1 MAEAN
6 NCVILIGRLTRDPEL
21 RSSQSGTSV
30 VSFGLA
36 VDQAFRGKDGQRGV
50 DFIDCVIWGKQAET
64 LSQYTHKGDTISTL
78 GSLHKR
84 EYTNREGQKVRVTEV
99 HVDRFHFLPSGQRN
113 NTQQDQ
119 GGWQGGYGYG
129 QGNQPQGQAQP
140 SQSQPGQ
147 AGDSYF
153 DQGTVNVSNDDLPF

>member
-21 RSSQSGTSV
+21 RNSQSGTSV

-64 LSQYTHKGDTISTL
+64 LSQYAHKGDTISTL

-113 NTQQDQ
+113 NAQQAQ
-119 GGWQGGYGYG
+119 GGAQGGYGYG
-129 QGNQPQGQAQP
+129 YQQGNQPQYGQQAPQGQTTTP
-140 SQSQPGQ
+140 AGQSI
-147 AGDSYF
+147 D
-153 DQGTVNVSNDDLPF
+153 VSSDDLPF

>member
-64 LSQYTHKGDTISTL
+64 LSQYAHKGDTISTL

-113 NTQQDQ
+113 NTQQAQ
-119 GGWQGGYGYG
+119 GGAQGGYG
-129 QGNQPQGQAQP
+129 QGNLPQYGQQEPQGQVTPPAG
-140 SQSQPGQ
+140 QSI
-147 AGDSYF
+147 D
-153 DQGTVNVSNDDLPF
+153 VSSDDLPF

>member
-6 NCVILIGRLTRDPEL
+6 NCVTLIGRLTRDPEL
-21 RSSQSGTSV
+21 RSSQSSTSV

-36 VDQAFRGKDGQRGV
+36 VDQTFRGKDGQRGV

-64 LSQYTHKGDTISTL
+64 LSQYAHKGDTISTL

-99 HVDRFHFLPSGQRN
+99 HVDRFNFLPSGQRN
-113 NTQQDQ
+113 NAQQTQE
-119 GGWQGGYGYG
+119 GAQGGYGYG
-129 QGNQPQGQAQP
+129 QGNHPQGTTQAPQG
-140 SQSQPGQ
+140 QPGQ
-147 AGDSYF
+147 AGTIDLS
-153 DQGTVNVSNDDLPF
+153 SDDLPF

>member
-21 RSSQSGTSV
+21 KSSQSGTSV

-64 LSQYTHKGDTISTL
+64 LSQYAHKGDTISTL

-113 NTQQDQ
+113 NTQQAQ
-119 GGWQGGYGYG
+119 GGAQGGYGYS
-129 QGNQPQGQAQP
+129 QGNHPQGPTQAPQG
-140 SQSQPGQ
+140 QPGQ
-147 AGDSYF
+147 AGTIDLS
-153 DQGTVNVSNDDLPF
+153 SDDLPF

>member
-6 NCVILIGRLTRDPEL
+6 NCVVLIGRLTRDPEL
-21 RSSQSGTSV
+21 RSSQSSTSV

-64 LSQYTHKGDTISTL
+64 LSQYAHKGDTISTL

-99 HVDRFHFLPSGQRN
+99 HVDRFHFLPSGQRSN
-113 NTQQDQ
+113 AQQAQ
-119 GGWQGGYGYG
+119 GGAQGGYGYG
-129 QGNQPQGQAQP
+129 QGNQQPQGPEQHLQGQQGQA
-140 SQSQPGQ
+140 
-147 AGDSYF
+147 
-153 DQGTVNVSNDDLPF
+153 GTIDVSSDDLPF